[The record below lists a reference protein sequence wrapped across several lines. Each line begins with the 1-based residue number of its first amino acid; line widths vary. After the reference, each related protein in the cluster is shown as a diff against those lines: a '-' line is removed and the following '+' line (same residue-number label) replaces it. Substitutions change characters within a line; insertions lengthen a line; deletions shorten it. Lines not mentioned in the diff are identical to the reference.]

1 MKSPH
6 AAPAPR
12 FSFQVSLSAIYQRI
26 LKDWSIVLTGMIAER
41 GLVTLALL
49 ILARRTSSLE
59 YGQYLSS
66 YALLS
71 LLVVLPNFGVDTWLL
86 AQSGQGHAHIASLW
100 YSALRLRV
108 RLLVAWGAA
117 AALLLLFLDRNTFP
131 AAVYLPTILGVIGE
145 SLVILTFYTLRGTR
159 RSREAAV
166 LQALFALLLF
176 LSAWGLHLVPGQ
188 VARFAQLR
196 AVLSLAAAFITAWLT
211 RRWVPL
217 TPTLAAS
224 GTPIPAR
231 QILAQARPFLWGD
244 MATAIYLKAD
254 LTIVSFFLGPGGA
267 SIYGPA
273 LNITNMSF
281 LVPNALYF
289 VIVPQLSNAFH
300 RSRQAFARTSAIQ
313 VGLQCLVGIGMAIIT
328 FFIASPLVN
337 LLFGPNYSDS
347 SAVLRMLT
355 PVLLLKPINFGLAA
369 VLVTTDNQKPRSR
382 IQVISALFNAL
393 ANLAVILPLGIP
405 GVATI
410 YGISELILVVGYS
423 LLIRK
428 LAR

>member
-1 MKSPH
+1 MKSPNATP
-6 AAPAPR
+6 AAP
-12 FSFQVSLSAIYQRI
+12 FSLQASLSAIYQRI

-41 GLVTLALL
+41 GLITLALL

-86 AQSGQGHAHIASLW
+86 AHSGQGHAHIASLW
-100 YSALRLRV
+100 DSALRLRV
-108 RLLVAWGAA
+108 RLLLGWGLVAAS
-117 AALLLLFLDRNTFP
+117 LLLFLDRNTFP
-131 AAVYLPTILGVIGE
+131 VAVYLPTILGVTGE
-145 SLVILTFYTLRGTR
+145 SLVILTFYALRGAR
-159 RSREAAV
+159 RSREAAM
-166 LQALFALLLF
+166 LQALFALFLF
-176 LSAWGLHLVPGQ
+176 LGAWGLHLAPGQ

-196 AVLSLAAAFITAWLT
+196 AVLSLAAAFACAWLT
-211 RRWVPL
+211 RRWIPAIS
-217 TPTLAAS
+217 TPT
-224 GTPIPAR
+224 PAR

-254 LTIVSFFLGPGGA
+254 LTVVSFFLGPGGA
-267 SIYGPA
+267 GIYGPA

-300 RSRQAFARTSAIQ
+300 RSRQAFARTSVIQ
-313 VGLQCLVGIGMAIIT
+313 VGLQCLVGIGMAVIT

-337 LLFGPNYSDS
+337 LLFGPPYSDS
-347 SAVLRMLT
+347 AAVLRMLT

-369 VLVTTDNQKPRSR
+369 ILVTTDNQKPRSR

-405 GVATI
+405 GVAAV